1 MRPISFSYV
10 NTRKLSLQ
18 NKSDIQKMSYRTVSD
33 NLNQNNVLL
42 FVESSREDMDTHYLL
57 SLGLYNRLLS
67 EQNVSDMGKRKIEN
81 ALLAN
86 LVKVSDLDS
95 VRETV
100 SNCDCIEN
108 KSLFFNSLESLE
120 NCDRILRNEA
130 KLLKRFDLNKTINE
144 SIGYGLRHT
153 VFELCSLLDTYNMTP
168 KAKFNVALENVSYA
182 LHKAGYG
189 YAPLETTEYIVEY
202 FLTRE
207 PVITDKEYDGY
218 IDVLESNR
226 FILKDNPELEYV
238 FEAKKVKGNSFK
250 DKAAELVT
258 QCETKECAS
267 HMSQLANIKTEKQA
281 SAYIDKSVEMIIAD
295 EITKN
300 DSLLLLKSIYAL
312 PLIGNVSKEF
322 VDYKVEMSRSKL
334 KIKKKLTGIE
344 NEKMV
349 RDILDDG
356 EIIDYVAF
364 VSETTRFPEYILDDA
379 YTEETDVVKLLE
391 ANGTSEEIK
400 DIINSFKASNEK
412 STGKFRNMISRIMT
426 KSPENIID
434 ETPNIFAVA
443 RVMLYL
449 AVGASSPVGPIVA
462 AILMLVNKMIT
473 TDLDLKQAEKL
484 LRHLKSE
491 KEKAEKKLDKLSGK
505 EKDNQEEYI
514 DGIKKCIKKVE
525 KFISDIDDENEEI
538 NNYGDDDDDFDL
550 DFDFDDFEE
559 SAVEYETNPLSL
571 LLNTT
576 GAKEIING
584 LETPLDNEILSNIA
598 VLFDNCPLDI
608 KNEFYA
614 KLDELG
620 VSTVVKESG
629 RITEDEN
636 SFIVQHEALKVLDK
650 LNKDSKK
657 KNDKKVKGK
666 EVKRSS
672 KINLSTLKMAVVN
685 FKKKFKDLKGKEA
698 ELWRNIDIATV
709 NLSKGIQQA
718 LTSNRREAIIKGSII
733 PSFSKCIKFAISMG
747 AIAAFTGPVGAA
759 IAAVGTLGASKLLNE
774 RERRLIYDEIDTEL
788 QVVEKQIQLAEAE
801 GDMNQYRF
809 LLNYEK
815 KLKREKYRIKYGV
828 HMSGRSIPELKGGK
842 D

>member
-95 VRETV
+95 VKETV

-168 KAKFNVALENVSYA
+168 KAKFNVALENVTYA
-182 LHKAGYG
+182 LYKAGYN
-189 YAPLETTEYIVEY
+189 YPIESTEYIVEY

-300 DSLLLLKSIYAL
+300 DSLLLLKSVYAL

-334 KIKKKLTGIE
+334 KIKKKLTGVE
-344 NEKMV
+344 NEKII

-356 EIIDYVAF
+356 EMIDYVAF
-364 VSETTRFPEYILDDA
+364 VSETTHFPEYILDDSYA
-379 YTEETDVVKLLE
+379 EETDPVKLLE
-391 ANGTSEEIK
+391 ASGTSEEIK
-400 DIINSFKASNEK
+400 DIIKSFKASNEK

-443 RVMLYL
+443 RIMLYL

-473 TDLDLKQAEKL
+473 MHLDLKQAEKL
-484 LRHLKSE
+484 LKHLKAE

-505 EKDNQEEYI
+505 EKENQEEYI
-514 DGIKKCIKKVE
+514 DGIEKCIKKVE
-525 KFISDIDDENEEI
+525 KFISDIDDENEEL
-538 NNYGDDDDDFDL
+538 NDFDDDDDFDL
-550 DFDFDDFEE
+550 DFDLDELEE
-559 SAVEYETNPLSL
+559 SAVDYETNPLSL

-584 LETPLDNEILSNIA
+584 LETPVDKEILSNIA

-614 KLDELG
+614 KLDSLG
-620 VSTVVKESG
+620 VDTVIKESG
-629 RITEDEN
+629 RIIDNED
-636 SFIVQHEALKVLDK
+636 SFVVQHEALKVLNK

-657 KNDKKVKGK
+657 NDKVKGK
-666 EVKRSS
+666 EKVKSP
-672 KINLSTLKMAVVN
+672 KINLNTLKMAVIN
-685 FKKKFKDLKGKEA
+685 FKKKFRDLKGKEA

-718 LTSNRREAIIKGSII
+718 LTSDRREAIIKGSII
-733 PSFSKCIKFAISMG
+733 PSFSKCIKFAISVG
-747 AIAAFTGPVGAA
+747 AIGAFTGPVGAA
-759 IAAVGTLGASKLLNE
+759 ISAVGMLGASKVLNE
-774 RERRLIYDEIDTEL
+774 RERRLLYDEIDTEL
-788 QVVEKQIQLAEAE
+788 QVVEKQIQLAENE

-815 KLKREKYRIKYGV
+815 KLKREKARIKYGI
-828 HMSGRSIPELKGGK
+828 HMAGRTIPELKGGK